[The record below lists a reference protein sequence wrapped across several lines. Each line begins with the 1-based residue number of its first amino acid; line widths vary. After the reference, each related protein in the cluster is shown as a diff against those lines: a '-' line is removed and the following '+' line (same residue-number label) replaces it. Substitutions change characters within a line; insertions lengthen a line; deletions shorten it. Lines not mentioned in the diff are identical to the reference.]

1 MSTTLAFYVVF
12 QSITDADADDIVF
25 EFPFSSSSL
34 SPSAC
39 YYRLQ
44 DRVVVTVLDVCES
57 LSDESTEYSHY
68 PRDYFANAL
77 TMKKIEIIDLENF
90 CGRSYRVFM
99 TEMKSMKSPKY
110 LTSLSPLSSLDVDDM
125 TDEEYE
131 LHEQIHY
138 QQRQQMKICLENTRK
153 F

>member
-44 DRVVVTVLDVCES
+44 DRVVATVLDVCES

-68 PRDYFANAL
+68 PRDYFANAS
-77 TMKKIEIIDLENF
+77 TMKKIEIIDLKNF
-90 CGRSYRVFM
+90 CGRSFRVFM
-99 TEMKSMKSPKY
+99 TEMKSMTS
-110 LTSLSPLSSLDVDDM
+110 LSLSLSPLSSLDVDDM

-131 LHEQIHY
+131 LHEQVHY
-138 QQRQQMKICLENTRK
+138 QQRQQMKICLYK